1 MVSRETEVIN
11 KTGLHARP
19 AAEISNLAMQFKSDI
34 KIRNLNRS
42 GIEADAKSI
51 MRVLALGVSRGM
63 QVEICADGEDEEA
76 AVSQMIELI
85 DSGFGEV

>member
-1 MVSRETEVIN
+1 MVTRETEVIN

-19 AAEISNLAMQFKSDI
+19 AAEISNLAMRFKSDI
-34 KIRNLNRS
+34 KIKNVNRS

-51 MRVLALGVSRGM
+51 MRVLALGVSKGM